1 MPPDRRRRAGASRRS
16 TTPPWWFVVPAL
28 LLFAFVVL
36 VPSARGVYYAFTDWD
51 GLIPDFSFDRL
62 RQLHRTCS
70 DDRAT
75 RCRRVWH
82 TLLIAVAITVIQN
95 GIGLLLALGV
105 NSTIKSRNVLRVLL
119 FAPAVIT
126 PIVTAY
132 LWRNLLGPDG
142 AVNSLLGAVGLGSL
156 AAGLAGRPGPR
167 AVVGRRW
174 SIVWQFAG
182 YSMVIFLAGLQS
194 IPGRSTRRP
203 PSTAR
208 ARSGASGRS
217 IRPLLAPAFTIN
229 LMLSIIGG
237 IKLFDQVY
245 ALTGGGPGH
254 ATDTLST
261 LIYKDAFTLGE
272 FGYSIALAVVLT
284 VIVAI
289 ASDRPVR
296 RAVPQRE
303 GGVVNRYRPRTL
315 ALELVMIAVGAGLRA
330 SRCTCWSTWP
340 SGRRRT
346 PRRRSAPTTSPTL
359 RQLHRRRGSRAA
371 LGGALVNSVAGHRRS
386 AWSSCWPSRR
396 WPRTR
401 WPASPPAGRA
411 ARSC

>member
-1 MPPDRRRRAGASRRS
+1 M
-16 TTPPWWFVVPAL
+16 VPAL

-51 GLIPDFSFDRL
+51 GLSPNFSFVGLGNFVEMTSDPAA
-62 RQLHRTCS
+62 RQ
-70 DDRAT
+70 A
-75 RCRRVWH
+75 VGQ

-105 NSTIKSRNVLRVLL
+105 NSAIKSRNVLRVLL

-142 AVNSLLGAVGLGSL
+142 AVNSLLGAVGLDSWRQNWLGDPDL
-156 AAGLAGRPGPR
+156 ALWSIV
-167 AVVGRRW
+167 AV
-174 SIVWQFAG
+174 IVWQFAG

-194 IPGRSTRRP
+194 VPKEIYEAAAIDGAGSVRRFW
-203 PSTAR
+203 SV
-208 ARSGASGRS
+208 

-284 VIVAI
+284 VIVAV
-289 ASDRPVR
+289 ASTG
-296 RAVPQRE
+296 Q
-303 GGVVNRYRPRTL
+303 Y
-315 ALELVMIAVGAGLRA
+315 LVL
-330 SRCTCWSTWP
+330 SRNE
-340 SGRRRT
+340 
-346 PRRRSAPTTSPTL
+346 
-359 RQLHRRRGSRAA
+359 RAA
-371 LGGALVNSVAGHRRS
+371 S
-386 AWSSCWPSRR
+386 
-396 WPRTR
+396 
-401 WPASPPAGRA
+401 
-411 ARSC
+411 